1 MFKER
6 EITVSAKQDIDF
18 VVSPSGKYFFDPEVI
33 ELYNNYNDLLNEY
46 TNLNKKLRG
55 KEAESASIFGD
66 PRKMRQQ
73 IVDLESQN
81 RALITEVKLLRKCL
95 DEASADRDKYKS
107 MWQANADSRDK
118 LYRQYNDTKKQLD
131 SIKSAFDDYAK
142 RESQIRS
149 AQKPKQTCATCKWH
163 DRKCYRPT
171 SDNFGEITDDEYG
184 CKRYESQ

>member
-6 EITVSAKQDIDF
+6 EITVTAKQDIDF

-33 ELYNNYNDLLNEY
+33 ELYNNYNDLL
-46 TNLNKKLRG
+46 K
-55 KEAESASIFGD
+55 
-66 PRKMRQQ
+66 
-73 IVDLESQN
+73 QN
-81 RALITEVKLLRKCL
+81 RALITEVKLLRKCM

-107 MWQANADSRDK
+107 MWQANVDSRDK
-118 LYRQYNDTKKQLD
+118 LYRQYRDTKKQLD
-131 SIKSAFDDYAK
+131 SIKSAFDEYTK

-149 AQKPKQTCATCKWH
+149 ASDYYKTVNEYNENHTCSTCKWH

-184 CKRYESQ
+184 CKRYEPQSK

>member
-6 EITVSAKQDIDF
+6 EITVTAKQDIDF
-18 VVSPSGKYFFDPEVI
+18 IVSPSGKYFFDPEVI

-46 TNLNKKLRG
+46 TNLNKKLRD
-55 KEAESASIFGD
+55 KEAESTSIFGD
-66 PRKMRQQ
+66 PREMRQQ

-95 DEASADRDKYKS
+95 DEASADRDKYK
-107 MWQANADSRDK
+107 AKIDN
-118 LYRQYNDTKKQLD
+118 
-131 SIKSAFDDYAK
+131 IKSAFDDYAK
-142 RESQIRS
+142 RESQIKS
-149 AQKPKQTCATCKWH
+149 ASDYYKTVKEYNENHSCKTCKWH

-184 CKRYESQ
+184 CKRYEPQSK

>member
-33 ELYNNYNDLLNEY
+33 ELYNNYNDLLDEIS
-46 TNLNKKLRG
+46 G
-55 KEAESASIFGD
+55 I
-66 PRKMRQQ
+66 RQ
-73 IVDLESQN
+73 QN